1 MLCKRFTGRGL
12 IWSGYAVWWD
22 WAGVLYLVGGAL
34 SFDELSLGL
43 ALDWGGPLSLSRSR
57 ARLSTGVADRQL
69 SAA

>member
-1 MLCKRFTGRGL
+1 MWR
-12 IWSGYAVWWD
+12 D

-57 ARLSTGVADRQL
+57 ARLSTGVADCQL